1 MNKYINDAIM
11 IGYILTFLGIV
22 GTVGALETDTIGI
35 GHFVLQI
42 LACLGVGWIITR
54 IHNRFGEPFTDD
66 KDFIEQDVQDE
77 IRRMREGY

>member
-66 KDFIEQDVQDE
+66 IMGPKPQNPNFFLKKILN
-77 IRRMREGY
+77 

>member
-22 GTVGALETDTIGI
+22 GTVGALETNTISI
-35 GHFVLQI
+35 GQFVLQI
-42 LACLGVGWIITR
+42 LACLGAGWVITR

-66 KDFIEQDVQDE
+66 QDLMNQEVQDE

>member
-22 GTVGALETDTIGI
+22 GTVGALETDTISI
-35 GHFVLQI
+35 GQFVLQI
-42 LACLGVGWIITR
+42 LACLGVGWVITR

-66 KDFIEQDVQDE
+66 QVFMNQEVEDE
-77 IRRMREGY
+77 IRRMREKY

>member
-22 GTVGALETDTIGI
+22 ETVGALETDTISI
-35 GHFVLQI
+35 GQFVLQI
-42 LACLGVGWIITR
+42 LACLGAGWVITR
-54 IHNRFGEPFTDD
+54 IHNRFGEPFTDN
-66 KDFIEQDVQDE
+66 KDFIEQEAQDE